1 MRNFGNNY
9 SWLDTEGRPLVGR
22 VSFYKLHTTE
32 PELITDYS
40 GTALPNPIFTNAIGQ
55 TVQQVFLQDGKD
67 YTVVFEKY
75 IGEADMTQ
83 DPDNWLF
90 QYSSDNIY
98 DDYRA
103 VFETGFIPVIST
115 VADLRGVNPD
125 DVPVAPNSDKKF
137 IQLIGYYDAGDKPAV
152 YYVYDAESTASI
164 DNGSVIGST
173 YGGRWLLVNYMD
185 DMDVRHFGIFG
196 TQTVEPSSTIPEM
209 IQVASDY
216 VRDRGQS
223 LYFPCIN
230 GELTWYPVRY
240 NNFVGKFE
248 KNTRIY
254 CYGSGVSHITLTEK
268 TNLVMWGDSTY
279 NGTVYCF
286 CDEGYS
292 SYTDKDN
299 SVNKYIIPNRSI
311 TFDNELYTAGAVRG
325 SESSSVIVNVNV
337 YASARVR
344 NMQFRNCNF
353 LLTDY
358 LDTGNNF
365 ISCELKY
372 DYFAD
377 PNNILQYNSFTDCT
391 VLPQYWKQ
399 NLNIWYNIERKMG
412 KTNIDFQG
420 MGGYGTPY
428 NVLIHDQTADNV
440 PITIRNAA
448 FYRFW
453 FETAKK
459 AINFN
464 NCSIISFESDKINDI
479 TRLFLDNSSLIIY
492 GDSFPVS
499 TKTGNNGPYN
509 LVELQLEN
517 GSTLSYSDGDSVSVV
532 TNINYTVKDSIVNRI
547 DVHEYGKV
555 ILKNSKITDSITV
568 SESQM
573 TATEVEFDFMG
584 RGYAISPQPNIF
596 SCTILGGYIA
606 EFPSS
611 TVSTGKYIGNR
622 LNGSYFGLNFTQP
635 DTLVENT
642 WTNNTVFTDG
652 PLVKFNH
659 AAGYAKNDDS
669 AHHFVYKN
677 NIGPGVV
684 QEAPEWVDNLLVL
697 PGDDHTYWPTAA
709 PGQVVYWSDAQV
721 YDLVGQILQRLPDTY
736 PEYPDHPGVYTWDYT
751 NNYTTKIKIFSP
763 CMITKNDY
771 MLQAV
776 PPPNVTY
783 NDNIDNRRY
792 MVFAPYQSTVNS
804 WGKNASDTSKI
815 VPQTL
820 KSVPISTTEYDGIEV
835 KVTCAHKFIQV
846 PNWWMDSYLM
856 AHPKRRINLPVK
868 FKLERSENTVQ
879 AELIEI

>member
-22 VSFYKLHTTE
+22 VTFYKLHTTE

-90 QYSSDNIY
+90 QYSSDNIF
-98 DDYRA
+98 DDFRA
-103 VFETGFIPVIST
+103 VFETGYIPVIST
-115 VADLRGVNPD
+115 VSDLRGVNPA
-125 DVPVAPNSDKKF
+125 DVPVAPNSNKKF

-152 YYVYDAESTASI
+152 YYIYDAESTASI

-196 TQTVEPSSTIPEM
+196 TQTVESSSTIPEM

-216 VRDRGQS
+216 VRDRGQA
-223 LYFPCIN
+223 LYFPCIE

-254 CYGSGVSHITLTEK
+254 CYGSGVSRITLSEK
-268 TNLVMWGDSTY
+268 TNLVMWGDNTY
-279 NGTVYCF
+279 NGTIYCY

-292 SYTDKDN
+292 SYIDKDN
-299 SVNKYIIPNRSI
+299 SVNKYIIPKRSI
-311 TFDNELYTAGAVRG
+311 TFDNELYTAGSVRG
-325 SESSSVIVNVNV
+325 SESQAVIDNVNV

-344 NMQFRNCNF
+344 NKQFRNCNF
-353 LLTDY
+353 LLTDC
-358 LDTGNNF
+358 LDTGNDF

-372 DYFAD
+372 DYFVD
-377 PNNILQYNSFTDCT
+377 PNNILPYNSFTDCT
-391 VLPQYWKQ
+391 ILPQYWKQ
-399 NLNIWYNIERKMG
+399 DMNIWYNIERKMG
-412 KTNIDFQG
+412 KNNIDFQG
-420 MGGYGTPY
+420 VSGIGTPY
-428 NVLIHDQTADNV
+428 DVLIHDQTTDNV
-440 PITIRNAA
+440 SITIRNAVS
-448 FYRFW
+448 YRFW
-453 FETAKK
+453 FETEKTT
-459 AINFN
+459 IEFT
-464 NCSIISFESDKINDI
+464 NCKGIKLESDKVNDI
-479 TRLFLDNSSLIIY
+479 MVLNLDNSWVYIY

-499 TKTGNNGPYN
+499 TKTDDNGPYN
-509 LVELQLEN
+509 LGSLSVENTSLLD
-517 GSTLSYSDGDSVSVV
+517 YVDGDSVSAVV
-532 TNINYTVKDSIVNRI
+532 KGLYSVNNSEVLRV
-547 DVHEYGKV
+547 DVHARGMARFR
-555 ILKNSKITDSITV
+555 NGKITNCITV
-568 SESQM
+568 TESSLF
-573 TATEVEFDFMG
+573 ATSTDFTFTG
-584 RGYAISPQPNIF
+584 RGYAISIAPNVYDCSID
-596 SCTILGGYIA
+596 GGYIA
-606 EFPSS
+606 EFP
-611 TVSTGKYIGNR
+611 TGAVSYGKYTGNR
-622 LNGSYFGLNFTQP
+622 LSNSYFGLNFTQP
-635 DTLVENT
+635 DTIVNNT
-642 WTNNTVFTDG
+642 WTNNTVITSG

-669 AHHFVYKN
+669 VHRFVYKN

-684 QEAPEWVDNLLVL
+684 QEAPEWIDNLLVL
-697 PGDDHTYWPTAA
+697 PGDDRTYWPTAA
-709 PGQVVYWSDAQV
+709 PGQVVYWSGVQV
-721 YDLVGQILQRLPDTY
+721 YDTVGQVLQRTPDTY
-736 PEYPDHPGVYTWDYT
+736 PEDPDHPGVYTWDYT

-763 CMITKNDY
+763 CVITKNDY

-776 PPPNVTY
+776 PPPNVRY
-783 NDNIDNRRY
+783 NDMIDNRRY

-804 WGKNASDTSKI
+804 WGKIATDTAKI

-835 KVTCAHKFIQV
+835 KVTCSHKFIQV
-846 PNWWMDSYLM
+846 PNWWMDSFLL
-856 AHPKRRINLPVK
+856 AHPNRRIKLPVK

>member
-22 VSFYKLHTTE
+22 VTFYKLHTTE
-32 PELITDYS
+32 PELIYDYV
-40 GTALPNPIFTNAIGQ
+40 GTALSNPIFTNAIGQ
-55 TVQQVFLQDGKD
+55 TVQQVFLQDGVD
-67 YTVVFEKY
+67 YTIVFDKY

-98 DDYRA
+98 DDYKA
-103 VFETGFIPVIST
+103 QFETGYIPVIST
-115 VADLRGVNPD
+115 VSDLRGVNPD
-125 DVPVAPNSDKKF
+125 DVPVAPNSNKKF

-152 YYVYDAESTASI
+152 YYIYDAESTASI

-196 TQTVEPSSTIPEM
+196 TQTVESSSTIPEM

-216 VRDRGQS
+216 VRDRGQA
-223 LYFPCIN
+223 LYFPCID

-254 CYGSGVSHITLTEK
+254 CYGSGVSRITLSEK
-268 TNLVMWGDSTY
+268 TNLVMWGDNTY
-279 NGTVYCF
+279 NGTVYCY

-292 SYTDKDN
+292 SYIDKDN
-299 SVNKYIIPNRSI
+299 SINKFIIPKNSV

-325 SESSSVIVNVNV
+325 NESSLVIGNVNV
-337 YASARVR
+337 YASAPVR

-353 LLTDY
+353 LLTNC
-358 LDTGNNF
+358 LDTGNDF

-377 PNNILQYNSFTDCT
+377 PANILPYNSFTDCT

-399 NLNIWYNIERKMG
+399 DMNIWYNIERKMG
-412 KTNIDFQG
+412 KNNIDFQG
-420 MGGYGTPY
+420 VSGLGTPY
-428 NVLIHDQTADNV
+428 DVLIHDQTADNV
-440 PITIRNAA
+440 SITIRNAV

-453 FETAKK
+453 FETTKSS
-459 AINFN
+459 INFN
-464 NCSIISFESDKINDI
+464 NCSGVKLESDKVNDI
-479 TRLFLDNSSLIIY
+479 TRLFLNNSAVIIY

-499 TKTGNNGPYN
+499 TKTGDNGPYN
-509 LVELQLEN
+509 LVEMTVEN

-532 TNINYTVKDSIVNRI
+532 TNSTYTVKDSNVNRI
-547 DVHEYGKV
+547 DVHAYGTV
-555 ILKNSKITDSITV
+555 TLRNCLIQNCITV
-568 SESQM
+568 TESYIF
-573 TATEVEFDFMG
+573 ATEVQFNFTN
-584 RGYAISPQPNIF
+584 RGYAISSSPIIS
-596 SCTILGGYIA
+596 SCTIQGGYIA
-606 EFPSS
+606 EFPSGAQS
-611 TVSTGKYIGNR
+611 NGRYIGNR
-622 LNGSYFGLNFTQP
+622 LNDSYFGLNFTQP
-635 DTLVENT
+635 DTIVDNV
-642 WTNNTVFTDG
+642 WTNNTVQTNG

-677 NIGPGVV
+677 NIGLGVV
-684 QEAPEWVDNLLVL
+684 QESPEWIDNLLVL
-697 PGDDHTYWPTAA
+697 PGDDRTYWPTAA
-709 PGQVVYWSDAQV
+709 PGQVVYWSGVQV
-721 YDLVGQILQRLPDTY
+721 YDTVGQVLQRLPNPY
-736 PEYPDHPGVYTWDYT
+736 PEDPDHPGVYTWDYT

-771 MLQAV
+771 LLQAV

-783 NDNIDNRRY
+783 NDMIDNRRY

-804 WGKNASDTSKI
+804 WGKIATDTAKI

-820 KSVPISTTEYDGIEV
+820 KSVPISTTEYDGVEV
-835 KVTCAHKFIQV
+835 KVTCVHKFIEV
-846 PNWWMDSYLM
+846 PNWWMDTYLLS
-856 AHPKRRINLPVK
+856 HPNRRIKLPVK
-868 FKLERSENTVQ
+868 FKLERSENTEE
-879 AELIEI
+879 AELIEV